1 MGSGYWLKNVISL
14 RKAKDGRLKRLKGS
28 SIGRKGDDL
37 SQKVP
42 PRRKNGASVKKYRE
56 GGIPSEDNAA
66 IRIQTAFR
74 AYMARKTLRR
84 LKGISRLHSMTQRP
98 SVRKQALTT
107 LSALHS
113 WNRIQ
118 AEVRARRV
126 HMVVE
131 GRLKQKKLENQ
142 LKLEA
147 KLHNLEVEWSGG
159 PETMEVVL
167 SRIHQREEAAVK
179 RERTMAYAFSH
190 QWRANSNPIFGSSI
204 HDFGKANWG
213 WSWTDRWIAARPWE
227 SRIPVQ
233 SSPKIANRKTSKSP
247 RSNTTQTTKTPVSVK
262 STSAN
267 WKRAMKPRKLSYEA
281 ANKLTAQKG
290 INKVETSV
298 DKQEVSS

>member
-14 RKAKDGRLKRLKGS
+14 RKAKDGRSKRLKGS
-28 SIGRKGDDL
+28 SIRHKGNDL

-42 PRRKNGASVKKYRE
+42 SRRTTGASVRKHRL
-56 GGIPSEDNAA
+56 GIPSEDNAA

-84 LKGISRLHSMTQRP
+84 LKGISRLHSMTQHP
-98 SVRKQALTT
+98 SVKKQASTT
-107 LSALHS
+107 LNALHS

-118 AEVRARRV
+118 EEIRARRV
-126 HMVVE
+126 HMVIE
-131 GRLKQKKLENQ
+131 GRLKKKKLENQ

-190 QWRANSNPIFGSSI
+190 QWRANSNPIFGSSN
-204 HDFGKANWG
+204 HGLGKTNWG

-227 SRIPVQ
+227 SRVPVK
-233 SSPKIANRKTSKSP
+233 SSPKIANRKASRTPKS
-247 RSNTTQTTKTPVSVK
+247 NKTQTTKTPVSVK
-262 STSAN
+262 STS
-267 WKRAMKPRKLSYEA
+267 LSYEA
-281 ANKLTAQKG
+281 ADKLTSLKG
-290 INKVETSV
+290 MNKVEKSI
-298 DKQEVSS
+298 DKQEVLS

>member
-1 MGSGYWLKNVISL
+1 MGSGYWLKNVIRS
-14 RKAKDGRLKRLKGS
+14 KRLKGT
-28 SIGRKGDDL
+28 SIGRKGDGQ
-37 SQKVP
+37 SQKEP
-42 PRRKNGASVKKYRE
+42 SRRTNGASVKKHRE
-56 GGIPSEDNAA
+56 MGIPSEEKAA

-74 AYMARKTLRR
+74 AYKARKTFRR
-84 LKGISRLHSMTQRP
+84 LKGTSRLRSMTEGP
-98 SVRKQALTT
+98 SVKKQASTT
-107 LSALHS
+107 LNALHS

-118 AEVRARRV
+118 AEIRACRVR
-126 HMVVE
+126 MVIE

-190 QWRANSNPIFGSSI
+190 QWRANSNPFFGSSN
-204 HDFGKANWG
+204 HDLGKANWG
-213 WSWTDRWIAARPWE
+213 WSWKDRWVAARPWE
-227 SRIPVQ
+227 SRITVQ
-233 SSPKIANRKTSKSP
+233 SSPKVVNRTASKTPKSYK
-247 RSNTTQTTKTPVSVK
+247 TQTTKTPGSVK

-281 ANKLTAQKG
+281 ADKLTGHKG
-290 INKVETSV
+290 FNKIETSI
-298 DKQEVSS
+298 DKQEGGILERN